1 MDIMSFSVLN
11 HMKSLLQCFSNSAR
25 QLSHL
30 LSSEILNSEEMP
42 GFPRRGW
49 GASRGQT
56 VCVPLTSGGMA
67 PRARQTATGSRTQ
80 KLARQRD
87 ACREPG
93 GRRRPAASP
102 GSAVPTPAVCAG
114 GPGPGR
120 RSWHLGRTQAP
131 DEAAEARRSQRLK
144 FVEGF
149 ELSRTGNQR
158 SLRVACRDMRRSLA
172 LRLVNVHLCSASVSL
187 TC

>member
-30 LSSEILNSEEMP
+30 LSSEILNSEEVP

-67 PRARQTATGSRTQ
+67 PRARQTATSSRTQ
-80 KLARQRD
+80 K
-87 ACREPG
+87 
-93 GRRRPAASP
+93 
-102 GSAVPTPAVCAG
+102 
-114 GPGPGR
+114 
-120 RSWHLGRTQAP
+120 
-131 DEAAEARRSQRLK
+131 
-144 FVEGF
+144 
-149 ELSRTGNQR
+149 
-158 SLRVACRDMRRSLA
+158 
-172 LRLVNVHLCSASVSL
+172 
-187 TC
+187 